1 MKKLVVGLLVLVFF
15 HGLGELGVK
24 WLGLEVPGQLL
35 GMILL
40 LVVLSV
46 NNPLLMWLE
55 SASSQLIRYIGLLF
69 VPVTTGAFFLS
80 PEVGAQF
87 PQIAA
92 VLIGSTVVAQWFMGL
107 LIGAVSKP
115 NE

>member
-1 MKKLVVGLLVLVFF
+1 MIKLAVGLLILVVF
-15 HGLGELGVK
+15 HGLGELAVK
-24 WLGLEVPGQLL
+24 WLGLAVPGQLL

-46 NNPLLMWLE
+46 NNALLSWLE

-69 VPVTTGAFFLS
+69 VPVTTGAFFLG
-80 PEVGAQF
+80 PEIAGQF

-92 VLIGSTVVAQWFMGL
+92 VLIGSTIVAQWFMGL
-107 LIGAVSKP
+107 VIRAVSKP